1 MCDHSNE
8 SYLAVL
14 SCGIVHYFV
23 QGGSNFFNSV
33 GETIGMTIQMNT
45 TEQY

>member
-14 SCGIVHYFV
+14 TCSTVIMPYKVV
-23 QGGSNFFNSV
+23 LAWKSV
-33 GETIGMTIQMNT
+33 GETLVCDHSI
-45 TEQY
+45 